1 MSAYFQ
7 YQVSDKN
14 TIENIKLKIG
24 RPDVSKIDRAIYSA
38 EKLENETF
46 YAGAVANTELI
57 EVEDI
62 ENPQNIIDHYFD
74 IYEDFLENPNK
85 TTPGSHCLSKC
96 GRPAVC
102 GEFPV
107 IGDEKINTRYRAITV
122 SKTNIRDLERC
133 ERKASWNFQYSI
145 PRDKEDSFSGDFGI
159 TFHKVAQTMLVNN
172 NNRNDEGEK
181 ERLASLIENEDE
193 DTQKKIFK
201 KYEELLEKLKGYEN
215 LDITLSEY
223 PVGFTPITQGLIANK
238 DLTVKEGRV
247 ATSFIGKADLLGRL
261 DGVPIVIE
269 LKTGKKHP
277 GDLTE
282 AELYALGVSKRL
294 KAKEVIVLHIYVNED
309 KDEANERRFGED
321 EFISIE
327 KKFESFA
334 EKIASWNPNDALSP
348 SYEVGDWCNYC
359 EFQETCAEF
368 R

>member
-1 MSAYFQ
+1 MKS
-7 YQVSDKN
+7 
-14 TIENIKLKIG
+14 LK
-24 RPDVSKIDRAIYSA
+24 R
-38 EKLENETF
+38 
-46 YAGAVANTELI
+46 
-57 EVEDI
+57 
-62 ENPQNIIDHYFD
+62 
-74 IYEDFLENPNK
+74 
-85 TTPGSHCLSKC
+85 
-96 GRPAVC
+96 
-102 GEFPV
+102 
-107 IGDEKINTRYRAITV
+107 
-122 SKTNIRDLERC
+122 
-133 ERKASWNFQYSI
+133 
-145 PRDKEDSFSGDFGI
+145 
-159 TFHKVAQTMLVNN
+159 
-172 NNRNDEGEK
+172 
-181 ERLASLIENEDE
+181 
-193 DTQKKIFK
+193 

-223 PVGFTPITQGLIANK
+223 PVGFTPITEGLIANK